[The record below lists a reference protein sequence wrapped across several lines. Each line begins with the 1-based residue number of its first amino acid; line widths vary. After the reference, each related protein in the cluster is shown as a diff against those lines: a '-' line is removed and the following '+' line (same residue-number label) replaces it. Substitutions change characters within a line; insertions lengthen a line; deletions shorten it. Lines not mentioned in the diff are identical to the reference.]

1 MQVTTIM
8 TTDPVSVTPDT
19 SLDEA
24 LLAMDEFDLRHLPV
38 LEEGKLVG
46 LLSDR
51 DLLEATGWLPSR
63 VHEGRGAVQ
72 AAEVPKL
79 VREVMSDSVH
89 RIGHED
95 SIAAAAVELIH
106 HGIGCLPVTKNARLV
121 GMLTE
126 MDVVSACADGQL
138 KGITKT
144 ALNDTVAEHMTE
156 SPCSIQ
162 WDTTLGAAMSICS
175 SNGIRH
181 LPVIESGQ
189 LVGMVSDRDLR
200 RALGSGRHEDMPM
213 NETMTK
219 NPLAVAPDMILA
231 DAARSMFEHRFS
243 SLPVVDDGEL
253 VGILTVADILDHC
266 LDTSLERGE
275 SAEPLKGD

>member
-38 LEEGKLVG
+38 LDDGKLVG
-46 LLSDR
+46 LISDR

-63 VHEGRGAVQ
+63 AHASRGPGQ
-72 AAEVPKL
+72 AEEMPKL

-95 SIAAAAVELIH
+95 SIAAAAVEFIH

-144 ALNDTVAEHMTE
+144 ALNDTVGEHMTE
-156 SPCSIQ
+156 SPRSIQ
-162 WDTTLGAAMSICS
+162 WDTTLGEAMSICG

-181 LPVIESGQ
+181 LPVIEAGQ

-200 RALGSGRHEDMPM
+200 RALGAGRHEDMPM

-219 NPLAVAPDMILA
+219 KPFAVSPDTILA
-231 DAARSMFEHRFS
+231 DAARAMFEHRFS
-243 SLPVVDDGEL
+243 SLPVVHDAEL